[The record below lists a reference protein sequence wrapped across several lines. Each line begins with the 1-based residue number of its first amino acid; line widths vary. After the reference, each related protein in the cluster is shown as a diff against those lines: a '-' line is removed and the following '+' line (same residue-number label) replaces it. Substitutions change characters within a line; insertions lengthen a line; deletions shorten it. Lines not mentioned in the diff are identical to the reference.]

1 MKVRSCWKSELQQ
14 LVVVILS
21 SGFVYSNRE
30 AQCFLGEEDLHLQH
44 SYSLCCCTS
53 CASQARFEKHSPL
66 SSYKTQNLHPPSA
79 LERTFLAY
87 IRTSNALAS
96 LSIAIYQLSRLSSPS
111 KSSQPSS
118 PTVLTFEKVIT
129 ILMICCALLLTI
141 VGCGRFLMLQK
152 KVEHGRW
159 RIGGGEIW
167 GVGWGFVMV
176 SYLDC

>member
-1 MKVRSCWKSELQQ
+1 MPELRETAISSSPSGRVAAILTSFPSSEKPTLL
-14 LVVVILS
+14 LVS
-21 SGFVYSNRE
+21 SHKNLPDTH
-30 AQCFLGEEDLHLQH
+30 FL
-44 SYSLCCCTS
+44 
-53 CASQARFEKHSPL
+53 
-66 SSYKTQNLHPPSA
+66 A

-96 LSIAIYQLSRLSSPS
+96 ISIAIYQLSRLSLPS

-118 PTVLTFEKVIT
+118 PRVLTLEKVIT
-129 ILMICCALLLTI
+129 ITMISCALLLTV

-167 GVGWGFVMV
+167 GVGWGFVVV
-176 SYLDC
+176 SYLLFNWL